1 MERSEFEYAIG
12 QLAAAGELLSNG
24 GPEDTR
30 MDGFQR
36 LAFFRLQ
43 ASNARLVSSVHTSD
57 DELFSSTAQAAL
69 LMAGKKEFLAA
80 AALLDQARALLT
92 S

>member
-1 MERSEFEYAIG
+1 MDRDEFDDAVG
-12 QLAAAGELLSNG
+12 QLTAAAELLARG
-24 GPEDTR
+24 GPAETR

-43 ASNARLVSSVHTSD
+43 ASSARLVSTVHTSN
-57 DELFSSTAQAAL
+57 DELFKSTAQAAL
-69 LMAGKKEFLAA
+69 LMAGRKEFLAA
-80 AALLDQARALLT
+80 AALLDQAYTLLT